1 MGSSLRRRIGLGTLV
16 ALIPVLLVGLFAI
29 PVVSRLGSA
38 LRNVLAENYITIQS
52 VQHMQGV
59 LRNLQVAELEG
70 DAKSALPGL
79 RNEFFH
85 WLDIELHSLTEIGEP
100 ETARDIEVSANL
112 LFNEIANAPPGT
124 RHDKE
129 FDHLISRENFLIRL
143 NEMAMWRN
151 DARLRQLSDE
161 VASTLVLSFLFAV
174 VLGLGLSWAI
184 SKSVARPLIEVAS
197 QLGDLGE
204 DLKMQRLGPQSLIEL
219 QTVAGSF
226 NRMADRLEYYQLL
239 NVDRLLFEKSK
250 IEAIIQ
256 HLESGLVLIDA
267 DGNAAH
273 INGLAEIVL
282 SVDAANAIGKPF
294 QGLPTTA
301 PSYQRICEDL
311 RKNGRED
318 RPSRPFEI
326 EVFMRGRDHNFLVS
340 RVRLTEGKY
349 ALGTLLIFQD
359 VTYIRDQDRARTN
372 LMATLSHELRTPLT
386 SLGLAAQILDRKASP
401 SVSEQK
407 ELVHTILSEFS
418 KLSELTGELLDVS
431 RRPSH
436 AIGVQNVRFNLTKL
450 LEDFAKR
457 FAIQASEKQIEL
469 EVRASTLP
477 EIYGDPVKIS
487 WVVSNLMTNA
497 LRYTPQGG
505 RVELLARPAGSERI
519 RVEVKD
525 TGPGIPPEVRDHI
538 FERFAQYVI
547 DGQPPGSAGLGLA
560 IAKDIVNAHGGRIFV
575 ESQVGHGS
583 KFIVELPIAQEL

>member
-1 MGSSLRRRIGLGTLV
+1 
-16 ALIPVLLVGLFAI
+16 
-29 PVVSRLGSA
+29 
-38 LRNVLAENYITIQS
+38 
-52 VQHMQGV
+52 
-59 LRNLQVAELEG
+59 
-70 DAKSALPGL
+70 
-79 RNEFFH
+79 
-85 WLDIELHSLTEIGEP
+85 
-100 ETARDIEVSANL
+100 
-112 LFNEIANAPPGT
+112 
-124 RHDKE
+124 
-129 FDHLISRENFLIRL
+129 
-143 NEMAMWRN
+143 
-151 DARLRQLSDE
+151 
-161 VASTLVLSFLFAV
+161 
-174 VLGLGLSWAI
+174 
-184 SKSVARPLIEVAS
+184 
-197 QLGDLGE
+197 
-204 DLKMQRLGPQSLIEL
+204 
-219 QTVAGSF
+219 
-226 NRMADRLEYYQLL
+226 
-239 NVDRLLFEKSK
+239 
-250 IEAIIQ
+250 
-256 HLESGLVLIDA
+256 
-267 DGNAAH
+267 
-273 INGLAEIVL
+273 
-282 SVDAANAIGKPF
+282 
-294 QGLPTTA
+294 
-301 PSYQRICEDL
+301 
-311 RKNGRED
+311 
-318 RPSRPFEI
+318 
-326 EVFMRGRDHNFLVS
+326 MRGRDHNFLVS